1 MGRGSIQPG
10 QWGQGQWK
18 RIRSEGGSG
27 VGGPE
32 SGWRLQLRVTN
43 STGNPCPHT
52 VTPPEPGTRPGPC
65 WSLPPGR

>member
-27 VGGPE
+27 LGGPE

-43 STGNPCPHT
+43 SAGNPCPHT